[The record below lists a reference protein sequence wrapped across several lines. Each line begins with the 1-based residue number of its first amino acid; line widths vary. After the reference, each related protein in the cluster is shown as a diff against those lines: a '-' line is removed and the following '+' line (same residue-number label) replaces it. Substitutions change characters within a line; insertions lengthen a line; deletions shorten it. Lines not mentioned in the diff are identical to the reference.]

1 MRNRAFILAA
11 LAVGVATAWSGLSYG
26 DDAPQ
31 VKLPPSGTTAT
42 AALLASP
49 RHGEWADIALPGSD
63 VKLHIWVSYPERPD
77 KAPVVIVI
85 HEIFGMS
92 DWVRGVADELAA
104 EGFIA
109 VAPDLLSGFG
119 PDGGNTE
126 SFKGDSMR
134 AAFGKL
140 TDDELTKRLDAA
152 RDYGLALPSATTKSA
167 SVGFCWGGGAS
178 FTYATR
184 QPKLNAAVVFYGVPP
199 TKDAM
204 GNIQCPV
211 LGCYG
216 GNDNRISSTVT
227 ATTKSMADLH
237 KTYDPHVYDGAG
249 HGFLRQQDGQNGAN
263 LKAST
268 AAWAQ
273 TIALLKKSLE

>member
-1 MRNRAFILAA
+1 MQRILIFIAIVSLSASLRADRLFA
-11 LAVGVATAWSGLSYG
+11 
-26 DDAPQ
+26 DDVPAS
-31 VKLPPSGTTAT
+31 KIPPAGTTAMD
-42 AALLASP
+42 ALKASP
-49 RHGEWADIALPGSD
+49 RHGEWADIAIPGSD
-63 VKLHIWVSYPERPD
+63 VKLHTWVSYPERPD

-92 DWVRGVADELAA
+92 DWVRSVADTLAA

-109 VAPDLLSGFG
+109 IAPDLLSGFG
-119 PDGGNTE
+119 PDGGGTD

-140 TDDELTKRLDAA
+140 NNDELTKRLNAA
-152 RDYGLALPSATTKSA
+152 RDYGLALPSATNKSA

-184 QPKLNAAVVFYGVPP
+184 QPALNAAVVFYGTPP
-199 TKDAM
+199 VKGDMEKIA
-204 GNIQCPV
+204 CPV

-216 GNDNRISSTVT
+216 KSDNRITSTVD
-227 ATTKSMADLH
+227 ATTAAMAQLH
-237 KTYDPHVYDGAG
+237 KVYDPHIYDGAG
-249 HGFLRQQDGQNGAN
+249 HGFMRQQDGQSGAN
-263 LKAST
+263 LKA
-268 AAWAQ
+268 AQQAWPA

>member
-1 MRNRAFILAA
+1 MRNRSFLVVVIILAA
-11 LAVGVATAWSGLSYG
+11 ALLADRLWA
-26 DDAPQ
+26 DDTSA
-31 VKLPPSGTTAT
+31 VKIPPSGTTAT

-49 RHGEWADIALPGSD
+49 RHGEWADIAIPGSE
-63 VKLHIWVSYPERPD
+63 VKLHTWVSYPERPD

-92 DWVRGVADELAA
+92 DWVRSVADSLAG

-119 PDGGNTE
+119 PDGGGTE

-140 TDDELTKRLDAA
+140 TADELTKRLDAA
-152 RDYGLALPSATTKSA
+152 RNYALALPSAAGKSA

-184 QPKLNAAVVFYGVPP
+184 QPNLNAAVVFYGVPP
-199 TKDAM
+199 TKDEMAK
-204 GNIQCPV
+204 IQCPV

-216 GNDNRISSTVT
+216 KNDNRITSTVD
-227 ATTKSMADLH
+227 ATTKAMAELG
-237 KTYDPHVYDGAG
+237 KSYDPHIYDGAG

-263 LKAST
+263 LKA
-268 AAWAQ
+268 AQQAWPE

>member
-1 MRNRAFILAA
+1 MRNRSFVLAIIILAGTA
-11 LAVGVATAWSGLSYG
+11 LLADRLCADDTPAV
-26 DDAPQ
+26 
-31 VKLPPSGTTAT
+31 KIPPSGTTAM
-42 AALLASP
+42 AALMASP
-49 RHGEWADIALPGSD
+49 RHGEWADIAIPGSD
-63 VKLHIWVSYPERPD
+63 VKLHTWVSYPERAD

-92 DWVRGVADELAA
+92 DWVRSVADQLAA

-119 PDGGNTE
+119 PDGGGTE

-140 TDDELTKRLDAA
+140 TSDELTKRLDAA
-152 RDYGLALPSATTKSA
+152 RNYALALPSATTKSA

-184 QPKLNAAVVFYGVPP
+184 QANLNAAVVFYGVPP
-199 TKDAM
+199 TKDEMAK
-204 GNIQCPV
+204 IQCPV

-216 GNDNRISSTVT
+216 KSDNRITSTVD
-227 ATTKSMADLH
+227 ATTKAMAEL
-237 KTYDPHVYDGAG
+237 KKSYDPHIYDGAG

-263 LKAST
+263 LKA
-268 AAWAQ
+268 AQQAWPA

>member
-1 MRNRAFILAA
+1 MRNWLLVIAVAIL
-11 LAVGVATAWSGLSYG
+11 GVLVIRSDRLYG
-26 DDAPQ
+26 DDTPA

-63 VKLHIWVSYPERPD
+63 VKLHTWVSYPERAD

-92 DWVRGVADELAA
+92 DWVRSVADELAA

-119 PDGGNTE
+119 PDGGGTE

-140 TDDELTKRLDAA
+140 KDDELTKRLDAA
-152 RDYGLALPSATTKSA
+152 RDYALALPSATDKSA

-199 TKDAM
+199 SKEEMAK
-204 GNIQCPV
+204 IACPV

-216 GNDNRISSTVT
+216 KNDYRITSTVD
-227 ATTKSMADLH
+227 ATTKSMAELH
-237 KTYDPHVYDGAG
+237 KVYDPHVYDGAG
-249 HGFLRQQDGQNGAN
+249 HGFLRQQDGQNGAT
-263 LKAST
+263 LKASQQ
-268 AAWAQ
+268 AWPEV
-273 TIALLKKSLE
+273 IALLKKSLE